1 MKLKL
6 KDSIKNRKRNLNQE
20 VIAKSVGIS
29 QGQLSNI
36 FNGRRKASPELLKK
50 INKAVI
56 SIISKSIPS

>member
-56 SIISKSIPS
+56 SKISKSIPS